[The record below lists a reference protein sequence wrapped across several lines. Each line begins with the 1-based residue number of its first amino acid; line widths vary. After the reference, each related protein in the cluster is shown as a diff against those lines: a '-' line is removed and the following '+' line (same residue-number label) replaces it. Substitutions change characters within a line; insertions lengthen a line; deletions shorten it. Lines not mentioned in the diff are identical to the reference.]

1 MPTIQQAQIAAG
13 KDGFVGRQGV
23 ERFDNPELSV
33 FEAMAEQYVKEFA
46 DNATQRLNADNSSH
60 TGKLEESIRYETTD
74 GRYNKDL
81 RIYVLEYYKFVDK
94 GVQGFIN
101 KSINS
106 PYKFRGTWV
115 SKSHREAILKWIR
128 EGRKKIVVRDV
139 QKYGK
144 TRQESKAIDP
154 AKRQER
160 LAYLIAR
167 KSKREGIKGTG
178 FWTKAFE
185 ETFKDF
191 GVQMAKALGEDI
203 RIDLRAIVNEVKKKR

>member
-1 MPTIQQAQIAAG
+1 MPTIEQAQIAAG
-13 KDGFVGRQGV
+13 KDGFLDRQGV
-23 ERFDNPELSV
+23 ERFDNPDLSV
-33 FEAMAEQYVKEFA
+33 FEAMAALYAQEFIDRA
-46 DNATQRLNADNSSH
+46 KDNLNRDNSTQS
-60 TGKLEESIRYETTD
+60 GFLERSMRFETTD

-115 SKSHREAILKWIR
+115 SKSHREAILKWMR
-128 EGRKKIVVRDV
+128 EGRKKIVARDV

-144 TRQESKAIDP
+144 TRQETKAIDP